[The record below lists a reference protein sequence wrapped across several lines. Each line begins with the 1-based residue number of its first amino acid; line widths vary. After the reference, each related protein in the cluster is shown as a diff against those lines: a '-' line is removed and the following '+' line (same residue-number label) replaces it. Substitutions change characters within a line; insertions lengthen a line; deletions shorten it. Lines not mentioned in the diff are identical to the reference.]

1 MQEIEDIEDWNNAL
15 SSHNYI
21 LICFS
26 AIWCGPCKTLKPKLE
41 LLANEDRYKNIGFYK
56 VDVDKNEELSKLL
69 NITSL
74 PTIVIISSGREY
86 SRIVGSNYTEI
97 VESLHSLQK

>member
-1 MQEIEDIEDWNNAL
+1 MQEIGDIEDWNNAL
-15 SSHNYI
+15 SNHIYT
-21 LICFS
+21 LVCFT
-26 AIWCGPCKTLKPKLE
+26 ARWCGPCKTLKPKLE
-41 LLANEDRYKNIGFYK
+41 LLANDDRYKNIGFYK
-56 VDVDKNEELSKLL
+56 VDVDENEGLSQLL

-97 VESLHSLQK
+97 VESLDSLQK